1 MYINCKKQSKFPG
14 EVIES
19 QCIQLYCIRVD
30 GTEYILNIG
39 ADKLWKLDPKFG
51 KHPKTDHDIAYTLAS
66 WIVR

>member
-1 MYINCKKQSKFPG
+1 
-14 EVIES
+14 
-19 QCIQLYCIRVD
+19 VD

-66 WIVR
+66 WIVK